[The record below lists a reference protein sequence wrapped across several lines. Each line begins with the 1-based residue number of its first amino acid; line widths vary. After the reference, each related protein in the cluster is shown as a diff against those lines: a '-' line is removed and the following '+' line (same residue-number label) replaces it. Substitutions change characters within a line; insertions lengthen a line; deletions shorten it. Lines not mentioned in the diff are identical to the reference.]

1 MLITNIESYPDVSLY
16 KCDFD
21 IYIKLLKSGLTPVF
35 IKNGSY
41 YFLNNKELQK
51 IIKIGGEDW

>member
-16 KCDFD
+16 KCEFD

-51 IIKIGGEDW
+51 IIKIGGED

>member
-16 KCDFD
+16 KCDFG

-41 YFLNNKELQK
+41 YFLNNKELQE
-51 IIKIGGEDW
+51 IIKIGGED

>member
-41 YFLNNKELQK
+41 YFLNNNELQK

>member
-51 IIKIGGEDW
+51 IIKIGGED

>member
-16 KCDFD
+16 KCDSN

-51 IIKIGGEDW
+51 IIKIGGED

>member
-16 KCDFD
+16 KCNFD

-35 IKNGSY
+35 IKDGYY
-41 YFLNNKELQK
+41 YFLNNSELSK
-51 IIKIGGEDW
+51 IIKIGGED

>member
-16 KCDFD
+16 KCDFN

-51 IIKIGGEDW
+51 IIKTGGED